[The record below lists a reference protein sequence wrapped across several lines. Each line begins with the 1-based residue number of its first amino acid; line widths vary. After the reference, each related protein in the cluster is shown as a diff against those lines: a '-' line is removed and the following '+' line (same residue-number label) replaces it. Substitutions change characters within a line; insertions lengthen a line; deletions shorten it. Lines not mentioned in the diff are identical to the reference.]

1 MSVGQNIKKA
11 RKKAGMTQKELAQKL
26 GLSFQSIAQWENDLR
41 NPKVETLR
49 KIANALECDPAELDS
64 SLASS
69 MSVGDNIRYWR
80 KFAGMTQ
87 KDLAQKTGLDSE
99 TIQKYEIGKLEPS
112 KKALQNVATALDELP
127 EWFSDEDSWTPEQYA
142 LRDLATYIE
151 ILKQIHLDQK
161 DNPAPITDDLKKT
174 WGYHAIPSI
183 AKKYAVS
190 EDWLKSVVDSER
202 YGSAASDAFEVAET
216 LPKNIQRMIQI
227 MDTMNSVGQQTAV
240 ERVSELAQLPQYQEK
255 HPAGDSTQSAGTG
268 DEKDPE

>member
-1 MSVGQNIKKA
+1 
-11 RKKAGMTQKELAQKL
+11 
-26 GLSFQSIAQWENDLR
+26 
-41 NPKVETLR
+41 
-49 KIANALECDPAELDS
+49 
-64 SLASS
+64 

-80 KFAGMTQ
+80 KHAGMTQ
-87 KDLAQKTGLDSE
+87 EELAQKTGMNIASIE
-99 TIQKYEIGKLEPS
+99 KYETGELYPS

-190 EDWLKSVVDSER
+190 EDWLKSVVDSGR
-202 YGSAASDAFEVAET
+202 YGAAASDAFEVAET

-227 MDTMNSVGQQTAV
+227 MDTMNSAGQQTAV

-255 HPAGDSTQSAGTG
+255 RPAGDSTQSAGAG

>member
-49 KIANALECDPAELDS
+49 KIANALECDPAELDN

-87 KDLAQKTGLDSE
+87 KDLAQKTGLDRE
-99 TIQKYEIGKLEPS
+99 TIQKYETGKLEPS
-112 KKALQNVATALDELP
+112 KKTLRNVAAALDELP
-127 EWFSDEDSWTPEQYA
+127 ETLFDDDPWTPEQYA

-151 ILKQIHLDQK
+151 ILREIHLNQK
-161 DNPAPITDDLKKT
+161 DEPAPITDKLKKT
-174 WGYHAIPSI
+174 WGYHVIPSI
-183 AKKYAVS
+183 AKRYAVS
-190 EDWLKSVVDSER
+190 EDWLKSVVDSGR
-202 YGSAASDAFEVAET
+202 YGSAASDAFEVADA
-216 LPKNIQRMIQI
+216 LPKDIQRMIQI
-227 MDTMNSVGQQTAV
+227 MDSMNLAGQRTAV
-240 ERVSELAQLPQYQEK
+240 ERVEELAQLPQYQEK
-255 HPAGDSTQSAGTG
+255 APAGDNTQSA
-268 DEKDPE
+268 DAEPAE